1 MLNLLQKRRSIR
13 QFKTDK
19 ISPEEIEILKEALLR
34 SPSSRGLNPW
44 HFVFIDDPQ
53 ILTRLSTAKAHGA
66 EFLANAPLA
75 VAICADP
82 KRCDVW
88 IEDCAIA
95 AIILQLTA
103 ESIGL
108 GSCWAQMRLRS
119 DSQGESAEANVREIL
134 NLPARW
140 SVDSIIAIGHP
151 RQSLAGHPRES
162 LPFDKIHHNR
172 IEQGLLSRLSSLLL
186 PGL

>member
-1 MLNLLQKRRSIR
+1 MFIELLQQRRSTR

-19 ISPEEIEILKEALLR
+19 ITPEQLDQLTEALLR
-34 SPSSRGLNPW
+34 APSSRGLNPW
-44 HFVFIDDPQ
+44 HFVMIDDPQ
-53 ILTRLSTAKAHGA
+53 LLNRLSKAKTHGA
-66 EFLANAPLA
+66 EFLAGAPLA

-82 KRCDVW
+82 TRSDVW

-119 DSQGESAEANVREIL
+119 DANGHSAEANVREIL
-134 NLPARW
+134 NLPQGW
-140 SVDSIIAIGHP
+140 NVDCIIAIGQP
-151 RQSLAGHPRES
+151 CSRLPGHPRES
-162 LPFDKIHHNR
+162 LPFARIQRNR
-172 IEQGLLSRLSSLLL
+172 CPQG
-186 PGL
+186 